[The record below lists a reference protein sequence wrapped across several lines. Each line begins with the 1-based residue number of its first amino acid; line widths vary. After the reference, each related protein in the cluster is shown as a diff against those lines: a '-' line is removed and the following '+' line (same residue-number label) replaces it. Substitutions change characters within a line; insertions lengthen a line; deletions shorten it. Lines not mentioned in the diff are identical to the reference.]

1 MKHIAK
7 RDYEDL
13 VLKKFIKKHDVLEE
27 RYNEEGVGLTEE
39 RIKYLVDE
47 RGLYKTVEEVQEDN
61 IGETTPVDD
70 IPEGATVVDEVN
82 IIPGKDNEEEAPVVE
97 EDKEEN
103 KEEAPVVE
111 EDKEENKEEA
121 PVVEED
127 KEENKVGDKK
137 AKVSKKNSTKND

>member
-111 EDKEENKEEA
+111 EDKEENK
-121 PVVEED
+121 
-127 KEENKVGDKK
+127 VGDKK